1 MIHPNFNWKQFFMLN
16 NALLTWNQSVQIS
29 EEMLN
34 EVLES
39 MRLTGQI
46 VACEIGVSFKNAF
59 SLRLRTKSQFVDFIH
74 NACTQKPPENWSEA
88 IYNWW
93 CQTVPQLRQTI
104 QESLAD
110 ATRRHPHARR
120 RRARHSTLLS
130 IRCARRS
137 STLTVSTSRGSGWRL
152 WSRWHRRNNTR
163 CGRPLAS
170 DVRYGQGI

>member
-93 CQTVPQLRQTI
+93 CQTVPQLRQII

-110 ATRRHPHARR
+110 ATPARKEAARASFDSFVDKMCKALQYLNRFYVKRLGLETVEQVASPEQHALRQ
-120 RRARHSTLLS
+120 TF
-130 IRCARRS
+130 
-137 STLTVSTSRGSGWRL
+137 
-152 WSRWHRRNNTR
+152 
-163 CGRPLAS
+163 
-170 DVRYGQGI
+170 GI